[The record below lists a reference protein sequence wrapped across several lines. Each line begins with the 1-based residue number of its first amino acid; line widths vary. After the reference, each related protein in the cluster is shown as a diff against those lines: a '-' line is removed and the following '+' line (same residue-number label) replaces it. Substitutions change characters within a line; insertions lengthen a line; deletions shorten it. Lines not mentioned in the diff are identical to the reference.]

1 MIFFFLQVVAKGCWL
16 SPSEKH
22 HKKDAA
28 SGNCFVGTPIFLQT
42 VPKYTLETVVK
53 LQKLMQTRSES
64 CTFWNMSFA
73 VVMTNI

>member
-1 MIFFFLQVVAKGCWL
+1 MYDFFFLQVVAKGCWL

-42 VPKYTLETVVK
+42 VPKYSQNSSETAK
-53 LQKLMQTRSES
+53 TDA
-64 CTFWNMSFA
+64 N
-73 VVMTNI
+73 